1 MAEEGVKGAYP
12 KKDKQVNKYCARAT
26 ERRIWAI
33 SLFLPLILLSII
45 LQFFYG
51 FKLVRR
57 CTALFLASILSV
69 AGAVALTVT
78 FYLMG
83 SAGDLQVELTNA
95 YYAAETEM
103 QCADFYHKVETSVL
117 PEMKANRQ
125 FIQEEYAFVSGL
137 CEEID
142 ALTSWSNEIARTYA
156 ERYEEQLASA
166 EGVQKNDN
174 GSYSYS
180 FLSLEGTIPSYK
192 DGDVSES
199 RCVIVQ
205 TDRGKIML
213 PEMSKFFPSEKYTFS
228 VPANLWNLDY
238 YLGVTRDDLDAILD
252 ELDQTISVLETY
264 LSTEPAYYSGGK
276 VPETDAL
283 IFAYFDAN
291 DRYVQKGMQKYSLN
305 HLELQA
311 GITLEV
317 LLFLSML
324 VLSIGGLVFAFSGK
338 KLRRQVKAVAKEMDV
353 LGGQSLRDEYESAI
367 MKASRQRDAEAFYGE
382 IEARHAQFET
392 ALPTLPFASVRAARA
407 GIGEIVKQCGATDGA
422 DAAKAL
428 GKECKALW
436 KARDHAKLMEY
447 KTKYA
452 EKYQEYRKTLS
463 QKSDTAEGLACG
475 YGGES
480 RFDGKLLQK
489 FGWDV
494 LCFVV
499 KWITLTIAKPAT
511 ECWKQSWYTKHTVID
526 GRRLSFDGNGLQ
538 LFGKRTLN
546 LFLTVI
552 TLGIYSFFSRF
563 SMDKWVAKHTHVEGS
578 DRSQKGTFDGSS
590 IVWLFVRLGC
600 FLVNICTL
608 YIMKPFTYCWKHK
621 WYTSHCIYDGMC
633 TSFDGNGAQLIG
645 KYIIW
650 WLLSIVTVGIY
661 AIWLGLNLYKWKT
674 AHTHFA

>member
-1 MAEEGVKGAYP
+1 M
-12 KKDKQVNKYCARAT
+12 RAT

-137 CEEID
+137 YEEID

-180 FLSLEGTIPSYK
+180 FLLLDGTIPSYK

-205 TDRGKIML
+205 TDRGEIML

-324 VLSIGGLVFAFSGK
+324 VLSIGGLVFAFGGK
-338 KLRRQVKAVAKEMDV
+338 KLRRQVKTVAKEMDV

-367 MKASRQRDAEAFYGE
+367 MKASSQRDAEAFYGE
-382 IEARHAQFET
+382 IEARHAQFEA

-563 SMDKWVAKHTHVEGS
+563 SMDKWVAKHTHVEGI

-621 WYTSHCIYDGMC
+621 WYTSHCIYDGMRA
-633 TSFDGNGAQLIG
+633 SFDGNGAQLIG